1 MAAQITPYKRGHY
14 PTIEGNE
21 RIFFDDEFRKIE
33 QTLSQITQALSYNTL
48 TKTIASGAITFPN
61 TAHLV
66 SIATVDTESSA
77 ASDDLDTITSSQA
90 GKVLIVVAANASR
103 TVVLKDGTGNLKL
116 EGDCS
121 LDNTEDTITLVK
133 IGDNWIELARANN
146 GA

>member
-1 MAAQITPYKRGHY
+1 MATQITPYKRGHY

-21 RIFFDDEFRKIE
+21 RIFFDDEFRKLE
-33 QTLSQITQALSYNTL
+33 QTLSQIVQAISYNTL

-66 SIATVDTESSA
+66 SVATVDTESAA
-77 ASDDLDTITSSQA
+77 ASDDLDTITSNQA
-90 GKVLIVVAANASR
+90 GKVLIVMAADSAR

-116 EGDCS
+116 EGDCT
-121 LDNTEDTITLVK
+121 LDNAEDTITLVK
-133 IGDNWIELARANN
+133 IGSNWIELARANN